1 MRRSYKIEVLKAE
14 LNLLEVEDALDCE
27 MADIFFESSPD
38 HKFRHLCPDL
48 LLCIFNR
55 LNDFES
61 ILNEPFPQEITP
73 NKVARAL
80 VTALWKLE
88 DDDLTELLFGITSEY
103 SYCSL
108 AEMRLLFSERSSNEK
123 ENTTSGN

>member
-38 HKFRHLCPDL
+38 HTFRHLCPDL

-88 DDDLTELLFGITSEY
+88 DEDLTELLFGITSEY
-103 SYCSL
+103 SDCSL
-108 AEMRLLFSERSSNEK
+108 AEMRSLFPERSSDEK
-123 ENTTSGN
+123 ANTTSGN

>member
-27 MADIFFESSPD
+27 MEDIFFENTPD
-38 HKFRHLCPDL
+38 HKYRHLCPDL

-55 LNDFES
+55 LNDLES
-61 ILNEPFPQEITP
+61 IFDEPFPQEITP
-73 NKVARAL
+73 NKVARAV

-88 DDDLTELLFGITSEY
+88 DEDLIELLFGISSEY
-103 SYCSL
+103 SDCSL
-108 AEMRLLFSERSSNEK
+108 AEMRSLFSERSSNEK
-123 ENTTSGN
+123 EITTSGN